1 MSKKEIK
8 LTIKIDKEE
17 KEKIL
22 KYAIQNNIT
31 MSEVVRK
38 TIKDFFNNE
47 KEESEILKELKL
59 LKSEIRDNQL
69 FIKKSVDRL
78 AKLSVK
84 NGLKIFSVFHLI
96 LITIF
101 YRSKDKNYDDATAY
115 KIREESAKAAT
126 KMGIEEYNKKEE

>member
-1 MSKKEIK
+1 MEK
-8 LTIKIDKEE
+8 LTIKIDEQE

-22 KYAIQNNIT
+22 KFSVQNNIT
-31 MSEVVRK
+31 MSEAVRQ
-38 TIKDFFNNE
+38 ILKDFFNNE

-101 YRSKDKNYDDATAY
+101 YRSKEKNYDEATAL
-115 KIREESAKAAT
+115 KIKEESAKAAT
-126 KMGIEEYNKKEE
+126 KMGIQ